1 MKSALEYLGKSLTN
15 SLSYSSEV
23 LFEVGETKSMSS
35 FELEMTSWAMAFY
48 VFSEIELSLPILTK
62 DDLDEDFLLKVSEFN
77 NEQLMEVTQSV
88 FDTVNE
94 EVSQG
99 VLIPRV
105 RGHILRTVSLLNLK
119 LQNHLDFVEKFRAST
134 ESENSIQNYFKNE
147 SEEFKE
153 WMIRF
158 LEEDDQKDLM
168 NQLD

>member
-1 MKSALEYLGKSLTN
+1 
-15 SLSYSSEV
+15 
-23 LFEVGETKSMSS
+23 MSS

>member
-1 MKSALEYLGKSLTN
+1 MHCPCSRA
-15 SLSYSSEV
+15 
-23 LFEVGETKSMSS
+23 
-35 FELEMTSWAMAFY
+35 
-48 VFSEIELSLPILTK
+48 ELSLPILTK

-119 LQNHLDFVEKFRAST
+119 LQNHLDFVVYYLSCL
-134 ESENSIQNYFKNE
+134 
-147 SEEFKE
+147 
-153 WMIRF
+153 F
-158 LEEDDQKDLM
+158 LDI
-168 NQLD
+168 

>member
-77 NEQLMEVTQSV
+77 NDKCKKYLQKYE
-88 FDTVNE
+88 
-94 EVSQG
+94 
-99 VLIPRV
+99 
-105 RGHILRTVSLLNLK
+105 SLC
-119 LQNHLDFVEKFRAST
+119 
-134 ESENSIQNYFKNE
+134 
-147 SEEFKE
+147 
-153 WMIRF
+153 
-158 LEEDDQKDLM
+158 
-168 NQLD
+168 